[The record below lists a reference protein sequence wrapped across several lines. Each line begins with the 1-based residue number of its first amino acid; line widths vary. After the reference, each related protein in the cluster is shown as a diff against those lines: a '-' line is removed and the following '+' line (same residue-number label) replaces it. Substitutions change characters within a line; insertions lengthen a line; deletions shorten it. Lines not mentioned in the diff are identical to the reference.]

1 MPCEADLSTIL
12 HNLHARVNTL
22 ENDNKLSLD
31 AQSLGGMFSSGE
43 FVVSVYYIAK
53 KDEYKVTHKSKTEI
67 CKDKPAVYRF
77 MGEIFGGR
85 A

>member
-12 HNLHARVNTL
+12 HNLHTRVNTL

-31 AQSLGGMFSSGE
+31 AQSLGLSFGSSK
-43 FVVSVYYIAK
+43 FVVSVYYNAK
-53 KDEYKVTHKSKTEI
+53 NNEYKVTHNSKTQI
-67 CKDKPAVYRF
+67 CTDKLQVYAF

>member
-43 FVVSVYYIAK
+43 FVVSVYYNAK
-53 KDEYKVTHKSKTEI
+53 NEEYKVTHKGKTEI
-67 CKDKPAVYRF
+67 CKDKLQVYRF
-77 MGEIFGGR
+77 MTDLFGGR